1 MMSVKTLM
9 EEEMSKV
16 HNTKIQNN
24 QLERSQS
31 ESKLGIHI
39 KEKKNKKNKKC
50 SVAADQHLND
60 LRCSSNLNFGQSN
73 STNPTE
79 RSHVA
84 YDLAAFMV
92 QFYSCPL
99 SESIVH
105 RKKIHLDETDSQFSE
120 KYFTILKALNE
131 IAKVFLNQKL
141 VDSKELI
148 SNVEVQSREFIDALE
163 ILSSNKD
170 MLVKCSQDPNLPLLK
185 HIQNIQDALVE
196 CKVPGEETT
205 TSDQPEDASRN
216 ELFQK
221 QSRHKLFRRKDR
233 PKGSDSS
240 LDISKIVVLKPNRA
254 GSQNDS
260 VTQTLSSSPLSDH
273 SLKHQEEGERT
284 KSYFSFKGIKRRLK
298 HVMGENTKGQ
308 HPISM
313 DGVLDRI
320 PFGFKGSETKK
331 HLTEMVA
338 VRDEKD
344 SSPTVSKLV
353 DYLPEYNLLSPRF
366 SQGNDKELLLSPQKI
381 ILSPSRQLNLE
392 RPMDPL
398 SPLRQNLD
406 QDAGTQ
412 VTDSNQER
420 TAEELKTKGVIFSP
434 LVSCIG
440 SYLKH
445 LLNNLVL
452 IFI

>member
-163 ILSSNKD
+163 ILSSNKEL
-170 MLVKCSQDPNLPLLK
+170 LVKLIQDPNLPLLK
-185 HIQNIQDALVE
+185 HIQDIQDALVE
-196 CKVPGEETT
+196 CKVSGEETS
-205 TSDQPEDASRN
+205 TSDQPEDAIRN

-221 QSRHKLFRRKDR
+221 HHKLFRKKDK

-240 LDISKIVVLKPNRA
+240 QDISKIVVLKPIPA
-254 GSQNDS
+254 GIQNSS
-260 VTQTLSSSPLSDH
+260 VTQTLTSSPLSDH
-273 SLKHQEEGERT
+273 NLKHQEEGERT

-298 HVMGENTKGQ
+298 HVMGENRKGR

-320 PFGFKGSETKK
+320 PYGFKGSETRK

-338 VRDEKD
+338 VVDEKN
-344 SSPTVSKLV
+344 SSPTC
-353 DYLPEYNLLSPRF
+353 LLYTSPSPR
-366 SQGNDKELLLSPQKI
+366 
-381 ILSPSRQLNLE
+381 
-392 RPMDPL
+392 
-398 SPLRQNLD
+398 
-406 QDAGTQ
+406 
-412 VTDSNQER
+412 DS
-420 TAEELKTKGVIFSP
+420 
-434 LVSCIG
+434 
-440 SYLKH
+440 
-445 LLNNLVL
+445 
-452 IFI
+452 